1 MQGSIPTHNHKKYWG
16 FILSDRRERRDA
28 VLTLRRGTCL
38 LLYDFFVAMAVERGV
53 NFDHLSMPRRNLCA
67 ATDAARL
74 AGCVGATDAPLPGLH
89 SDHRRPCHRGGGL
102 LLSATYPAVV
112 RWEEIMESA
121 RAQTPSAAAVGR
133 GEP

>member
-1 MQGSIPTHNHKKYWG
+1 M
-16 FILSDRRERRDA
+16 SDRRERRDA
-28 VLTLRRGTCL
+28 VVALRRGTCP
-38 LLYDFFVAMAVERGV
+38 LLYDFFVAMAVEYGV
-53 NFDHLSMPRRNLCA
+53 NVDHLSMLRRNLCA

-74 AGCVGATDAPLPGLH
+74 AGCLGATDAPLPGLH
-89 SDHRRPCHRGGGL
+89 SDHRGPCRRGGGL
-102 LLSATYPAVV
+102 PLSATFPAVV